1 MKNQEDFIICR
12 CENIHMSEI
21 KEILQQGADNAREL
35 KLKSRAGMGFC
46 ASRTCGPFIE
56 TLTQDHEETPTYI
69 NLKSQ
74 PPIRTISMADFIK
87 EDFHD

>member
-1 MKNQEDFIICR
+1 MRKQEDFIICR

-21 KEILQQGADNAREL
+21 DEILRQGADNAREL

-56 TLTQDHEETPTYI
+56 ALTQDHEESPTYI
-69 NLKSQ
+69 NLKAQ
-74 PPIRTISMADFIK
+74 PPIRTVSMEDFIK
-87 EDFHD
+87 EDSHD